1 MVATDRDSGRSLLH
15 WAAATGR
22 TDLLTSLLYHGAN
35 ANTRQRQTALHSA
48 VLGGHLHAVRVLLAN
63 GADGRAASEQ
73 GWTPLHIAAITGQ
86 CEIAG
91 LLVEYGADME
101 ARCSAL
107 LEKTPLHLA
116 CLRGHRR
123 VVEVLVQRGADVVAL
138 DKVGMTVAQKAA
150 FAGHEGIMGSVLG
163 TGRAGGIGRV
173 ADFWSMLARSLA
185 ELESVLVQRY
195 IDQLMLMEG
204 RALQFRVAGHK

>member
-1 MVATDRDSGRSLLH
+1 M
-15 WAAATGR
+15 
-22 TDLLTSLLYHGAN
+22 
-35 ANTRQRQTALHSA
+35 
-48 VLGGHLHAVRVLLAN
+48 LLAN
-63 GADGRAASEQ
+63 GADGGGAASEQ

-150 FAGHEGIMGSVLG
+150 FAGHEGIMGPVLG
-163 TGRAGGIGRV
+163 TGCAGGRGRV
-173 ADFWSMLARSLA
+173 AGFWSTLARTLA

-195 IDQLMLMEG
+195 IDQLILIEG
-204 RALQFRVAGHK
+204 RALQFCVAGHKCVSE